1 MAKNNLKFCP
11 DCGEKVSRK
20 AKRCPHC
27 GARLGKN
34 PFVAFLG
41 LIFKTFLVL
50 VVLAI
55 AALFGMRYM
64 NQQAAKRYQEER
76 ERLALENPTN
86 TPTPTPTPEVIE
98 RAPIGDIEED
108 IQEEVVVSSGI
119 RPEFK
124 EFMDS
129 YESFYMG
136 YYDLLDKMANDPGDL
151 SILADY
157 TKLTVEVAKWEEE
170 LGDWD
175 EDDMNAEELEYYL
188 GVTNRVIQ
196 RASET
201 IGG

>member
-1 MAKNNLKFCP
+1 MPKNNLKFCP

-55 AALFGMRYM
+55 TALFGMRYM

-76 ERLALENPTN
+76 EKHAFENPTN
-86 TPTPTPTPEVIE
+86 TPTPTPEVIE
-98 RAPIGDIEED
+98 RAPVG
-108 IQEEVVVSSGI
+108 EEVVTTSGI

-157 TKLTVEVAKWEEE
+157 TKLTVEVAKWEED
-170 LGDWD
+170 LDGWD

-188 GVTNRVIQ
+188 GVTNRVLQ
-196 RASET
+196 RASESM
-201 IGG
+201 GG